1 MHFCE
6 NCGNMYYIRVSEE
19 DDEQLIY
26 YCRKC
31 CTENKNI
38 INNIE
43 NLCISK
49 THVKTTKQNY
59 KNIINEYTKMDPT
72 IPRINTIKCPNPD
85 CLSNTNDTDKS
96 KETNTNST
104 CKKNREIIYLRYDDE
119 NIKFIY
125 LCCVCDKTWL
135 NNEYK

>member
-6 NCGNMYYIRVSEE
+6 KCGNMYYIRLSNESE
-19 DDEQLIY
+19 EQLIY

-31 CTENKNI
+31 GNENKNLI
-38 INNIE
+38 DGIE
-43 NLCISK
+43 NLCVSK

-59 KNIINEYTKMDPT
+59 KNIINEYTKLDPT
-72 IPRINTIKCPNPD
+72 IPRITTINCPNAD
-85 CLSNTNDTDKS
+85 CESNKVDAKQDDANAENIS
-96 KETNTNST
+96 S
-104 CKKNREIIYLRYDDE
+104 CKKNKEIIYLRYDDE

-135 NNEYK
+135 NNEI